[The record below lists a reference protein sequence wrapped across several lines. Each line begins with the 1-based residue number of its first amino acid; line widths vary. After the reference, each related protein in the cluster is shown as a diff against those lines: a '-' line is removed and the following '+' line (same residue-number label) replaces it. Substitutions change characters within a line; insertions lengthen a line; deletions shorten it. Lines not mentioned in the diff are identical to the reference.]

1 MSTYINEG
9 RGISL
14 NIQRLEAPPFLKEY
28 LRYILVNGE
37 ASQQTVRTYYTQIR
51 IFLRWLSMR
60 ERGAEITKE
69 TLEDEPISAIPF
81 SMVENV
87 SVSDIDEFLAF
98 CQLGLNNDVTTKR
111 TKIAALSSFFQY
123 EIDLGRIEKSPIRF
137 RRTGRKGKKEPKH
150 LSHSE
155 AVSLLDS
162 VVGQNKERNSC
173 IITFFVNCG
182 MRLSELVGINLKDI
196 KEGSLLLRGKGRK
209 ERTIYL
215 NEACLSALDLWM
227 SVRSKISDADKKD
240 ALFISPRTGGR
251 ITARQ
256 VEYIVE
262 NTMKRAGLSGL
273 NYTTHTLRHTA
284 ATLMYQESDADILTL
299 QAILGHQNVATTSIY
314 THMNQDQV
322 RAAMENSPLS
332 KERNHA

>member
-14 NIQRLEAPPFLKEY
+14 NIQKLEAPPFLKEY

-69 TLEDEPISAIPF
+69 TLEEEPISAIPF
-81 SMVENV
+81 SMVENIE
-87 SVSDIDEFLAF
+87 VSDIDEFLSF
-98 CQLGLNNDVTTKR
+98 CQLGLNNDLATKR

-123 EIDLGRIEKSPIRF
+123 ELDLGKIEKFPIRF
-137 RRTGRKGKKEPKH
+137 KRTGRRGKKEPKY

-155 AVSLLDS
+155 AVSLLAS
-162 VVGQNKERNSC
+162 VVGQNKERNFC
-173 IITFFVNCG
+173 IITFFINCG
-182 MRLSELVGINLKDI
+182 MRLSELIGINLKDI
-196 KEGSLLLRGKGRK
+196 KEGSILLRGKGRK
-209 ERTIYL
+209 ERIIYL
-215 NEACLSALDLWM
+215 NNACLSALDEWL
-227 SVRSKISDADKKD
+227 SVRSKIPDADKKD

-251 ITARQ
+251 ITCRQ
-256 VEYIVE
+256 VERIVE
-262 NTMKRAGLSGL
+262 NSMKQAGLMGL
-273 NYTTHTLRHTA
+273 SYTTHTLRHTA
-284 ATLMYQESDADILTL
+284 ATLMYQESGVDILTL

-314 THMNQDQV
+314 THMNQEQV
-322 RAAMENSPLS
+322 RDAMENSPLS
-332 KERNHA
+332 KERNHS